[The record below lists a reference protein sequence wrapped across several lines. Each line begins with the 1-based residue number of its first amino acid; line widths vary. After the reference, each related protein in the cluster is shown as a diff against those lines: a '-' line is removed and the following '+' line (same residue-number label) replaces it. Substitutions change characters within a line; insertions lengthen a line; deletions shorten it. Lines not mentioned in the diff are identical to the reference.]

1 MKTSQKGIDL
11 IKSFEGVR
19 LSAYKAVSTEKYYTI
34 GYGHY
39 GPDVES
45 GMRITQAQA
54 DEILKQDLMK
64 FESAVD
70 AYISVE
76 INQNQ
81 FDALVSF
88 AFNCGANALKVSTL
102 RYYINQGNYLKAA
115 DEFGKW
121 VKSGGIVLNGL
132 ARRRAAERELFVSG
146 MEVEE
151 VKMGINT
158 YSKSRDGNKNITS
171 NFLVKEFACKDGSD
185 VVIIDTTTV
194 EYLQK
199 ARDYFKV
206 HFYVNSGYRTSAY
219 NKKVGGATNSY
230 HVKGQAVDHHTK
242 GKVELME
249 MARFYESIGCKGI
262 IVYTKT
268 GFIHIDSR
276 TNKYFAINDGT
287 AKSVSTFGT
296 SQSPT
301 VDKTIIALQ
310 TVIGAKPDGI
320 PGKETLSKCPTLRR
334 GDRTDVVAWLQTK
347 LGITADGI
355 FGINTLN
362 AIFKFQRENGLVV
375 DGIFGQK
382 SWRKMLGL

>member
-1 MKTSQKGIDL
+1 MNISQKGIDL

-39 GPDVES
+39 GPDVKS
-45 GMRITQAQA
+45 SMRITQVQA
-54 DEILKQDLMK
+54 DELLKQDLIK

-70 AYISVE
+70 AYVTAE

-88 AFNCGANALKVSTL
+88 AFNCGANALRVSTL
-102 RYYINQGNYLKAA
+102 RYYLNQGNYLKAA

-121 VKSGGIVLNGL
+121 IKSGGKVLNGL
-132 ARRRAAERELFVSG
+132 VRRRAEERELFLSG
-146 MEVEE
+146 MEVEAI
-151 VKMGINT
+151 KMGINT
-158 YSKSRDGNKNITS
+158 YSKAKEGNRNIS
-171 NFLVKEFACKDGSD
+171 LNFLVNEFACRDGSD
-185 VVIIDTTTV
+185 LVKIDTTTV

-199 ARDYFKV
+199 ARDHFKV
-206 HFYVNSGYRTSAY
+206 PFYINSGYRNEAY
-219 NKKVGGATNSY
+219 NKKIGGATNSY

-242 GKVELME
+242 GKIDLME
-249 MARFYESIGCKGI
+249 MAKFYESIGCKGI
-262 IVYTKT
+262 IVYTKS

-276 TNKYFAINDGT
+276 TSKYFAINDGT
-287 AKSVSTFGT
+287 AKSVSTFGA
-296 SQSPT
+296 SESPT
-301 VDKTIIALQ
+301 ADKTIVALQ

-334 GDRTDVVAWLQTK
+334 GQRTDVVAWAQAK

-355 FGINTLN
+355 FGYNTEQ
-362 AIFKFQRENGLVV
+362 AMKTWQRENGLVS

-382 SWRKMLGL
+382 SWKKILGL

>member
-11 IKSFEGVR
+11 IKKYEGCR
-19 LSAYKAVSTEKYYTI
+19 LTAYLCPANVWTI
-34 GYGHY
+34 GYGHTK
-39 GPDVES
+39 GVKR
-45 GMRITQAQA
+45 GQVITQEQA
-54 DEILKQDLMK
+54 EELLRQDLVK
-64 FESAVD
+64 YESAVD
-70 AYISVE
+70 AYVRVPIT
-76 INQNQ
+76 QNQ
-81 FDALVSF
+81 YDALVSF
-88 AFNCGANALKVSTL
+88 AYNCGTGALKTSTL
-102 RYYINQGNYLKAA
+102 LKKLNARDYTGA
-115 DEFGKW
+115 GDEFLKWNKGGGK
-121 VKSGGIVLNGL
+121 VLAGL
-132 ARRRAAERELFVSG
+132 VRRRAEERELFLTG
-146 MEVEE
+146 MEVEA

-158 YSKSRDGNKNITS
+158 YSKSRDGNRNITS

-206 HFYVNSGYRTSAY
+206 PFYVNSGYRTSTY

-242 GKVELME
+242 GKVDLME
-249 MARFYESIGCKGI
+249 MAKFYESIGCKGI
-262 IVYTKT
+262 IVYTKS

-276 TNKYFAINDGT
+276 TNKYFAINDGI

-301 VDKTIIALQ
+301 ADKTIVALQ

-334 GDRTDVVAWLQTK
+334 GQRSDVVAWLQSK
-347 LGITADGI
+347 LGIKADGI

-362 AIFKFQRENGLVV
+362 AIFKFQSKNDLVV